1 MIYPI
6 KDESGRPKDLYDIEY
21 ADLNQLVD
29 FDEGYYAEYKEI
41 LDSKMVS
48 KVVCSFAN
56 SSGGWLFIGVDN
68 DGNLCDIQKGRADFS
83 QTIGESVSDRVSPLP
98 ILDCKFVENPD
109 KEGFGVLVVR
119 VQEGYESPY
128 ISSGTVFVR
137 TGSSSKSTGGFFE
150 GARDSSVLRS
160 LEEKRRVVEGKR
172 LDFYRRDIY
181 YPPYECPDGRS
192 KSSFPMLSIY
202 LYRLAK
208 GDDWIE
214 DRLLDEARAN
224 IDEVMH
230 TSLDWCKYALQETPG
245 SLVVRQGIMNTVDNV
260 SCMIELSRRGSIKVH
275 VPLYLLQSE
284 ERDAAIA
291 RLSECVPLRNGHMLE
306 VVDGSK
312 TLTTILGCTKLVDKL
327 LGSSPLC
334 GDKRDYLIGL
344 EAESCDGV
352 AVFSDN
358 DSYYDYVREVGIPC
372 FAGSCLQSLDISF
385 RGYLEMAD
393 EISITN
399 IVSDFIV
406 EAMGFSKLTRNMES
420 RNNGIRILTGVDLG
434 QYENDEAG

>member
-6 KDESGRPKDLYDIEY
+6 KDESGRPKDLYEIEY
-21 ADLNQLVD
+21 SDLSQLVG

-41 LDSKMVS
+41 LDSKVVS

-68 DGNLCDIQKGRADFS
+68 DGKLCDIPKGRTDLS

-109 KEGFGVLVVR
+109 NKDFGVLVVR

-137 TGSSSKSTGGFFE
+137 TGSSSKKTGGFFE

-160 LEEKRRVVEGKR
+160 LEEKRRVAEGKR
-172 LDFYRRDIY
+172 LDFYRRDIF
-181 YPPYECPDGRS
+181 YPLYKRPGGHLE
-192 KSSFPMLSIY
+192 SSFPMLSIY
-202 LYRLAK
+202 LYRLVK

-214 DRLLDEARAN
+214 DQLLDEARAN
-224 IDEVMH
+224 IDEIMH
-230 TSLDWCKYALQETPG
+230 TSLDWRKYVLQETPG
-245 SLVVRQGIMNTVDNV
+245 SLVVRQGIMNNVDNV
-260 SCMIELSRRGSIKVH
+260 SCMIELFRTGSMKVH
-275 VPLYLLQSE
+275 APLYLLQSE
-284 ERDAAIA
+284 ERDLAIA
-291 RLSECVPLRNGHMLE
+291 RLSECTPLRNGHMLE
-306 VVDGSK
+306 VVDGNK
-312 TLTTILGCTKLVDKL
+312 TLTTILGCTKLIDGL
-327 LGSSPLC
+327 LESNPLC
-334 GDKRDYLIGL
+334 GDKRDYLIGI

-352 AVFSDN
+352 AIFSSN
-358 DSYYDYVREVGIPC
+358 DSYDDYVRKMGIPC

-385 RGYLEMAD
+385 RGYLEMVE

-406 EAMGFSKLTRNMES
+406 EAMGFPKLTRDMES
-420 RNNGIRILTGVDLG
+420 RNNGIHILTGVDLDQSEDNEEG
-434 QYENDEAG
+434 